1 MTIMLFRMTVEIT
14 QVAADS
20 PEAVEL
26 IGELDAHLMGHPYP
40 PQSRHAY
47 SVEKLLREGVVFF
60 VTRYEGQLA
69 GCGGIKMF
77 GADYGEVKRM
87 FVRPDFRG
95 KGMGKAM
102 LARLAEYARSKGA
115 NVLRLETGIY
125 EVEAIGLYE
134 RWGFERRAPF
144 GEYVEDPMSVYF
156 EKTLAGASMLITR
169 ITL

>member
-1 MTIMLFRMTVEIT
+1 MIDIVE
-14 QVAADS
+14 VPPDS
-20 PEAVEL
+20 PDAVEL
-26 IGELDAHLMGHPYP
+26 IRELDAHLWTHPYP
-40 PQSRHAY
+40 PQSRHAF
-47 SVEKLLREGVVFF
+47 SVDKLLHERVIFF

-87 FVRPDFRG
+87 FVRPQFRG
-95 KGMGKAM
+95 KGLGKAM
-102 LARLAEYARSKGA
+102 LKRLAEYAQSKDA

-134 RWGFERRAPF
+134 GWGFKRRAPF

-156 EKTLAGASMLITR
+156 EKTIR
-169 ITL
+169 